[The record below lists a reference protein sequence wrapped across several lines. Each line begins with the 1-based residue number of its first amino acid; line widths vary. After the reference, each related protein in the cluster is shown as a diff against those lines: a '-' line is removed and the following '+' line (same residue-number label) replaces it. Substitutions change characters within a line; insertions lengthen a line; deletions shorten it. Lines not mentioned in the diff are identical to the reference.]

1 MLRLNEHL
9 LKMIWEQVEMRS
21 IVPSMEDEEEEEE
34 EDQIC
39 KGGPRR

>member
-21 IVPSMEDEEEEEE
+21 IVPPVEEEEDEEE

-39 KGGPRR
+39 KVGPRR